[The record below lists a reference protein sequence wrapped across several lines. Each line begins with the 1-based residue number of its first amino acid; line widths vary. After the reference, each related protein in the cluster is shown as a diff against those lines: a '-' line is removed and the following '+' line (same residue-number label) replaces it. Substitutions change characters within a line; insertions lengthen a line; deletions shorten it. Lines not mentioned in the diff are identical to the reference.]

1 MTCNS
6 LSQKKDDLEKIEVE
20 KLKMNQDD
28 VKILQDQLS
37 ALNLKID
44 DTKIFLDHG
53 KKIEELIQANL
64 GRTEDFGNGMKQI
77 SGNIVEMKTKFSEL
91 VLALEKLLKK

>member
-1 MTCNS
+1 
-6 LSQKKDDLEKIEVE
+6 
-20 KLKMNQDD
+20 MNQDD

-44 DTKIFLDHG
+44 DTKILLDHG

-91 VLALEKLLKK
+91 VLALEKILKK

>member
-1 MTCNS
+1 
-6 LSQKKDDLEKIEVE
+6 
-20 KLKMNQDD
+20 MNQYD
-28 VKILQDQLS
+28 VKNLQDQLS

-44 DTKIFLDHG
+44 DTKILLDHG

-64 GRTEDFGNGMKQI
+64 GRNEDFGNGMEQI

-91 VLALEKLLKK
+91 ILALEKRPCIKQ